1 MKLVTNA
8 ETKEIQLNSQSYGSV
23 YVRSTN
29 PANDVTLNAA
39 DQSVLTFEESET
51 VNIYAV
57 GYGQGQQA
65 LKFETTFPATITESF
80 EINGGNLR
88 ITQDANNVGGS
99 LYCETIFCSGEITGF
114 SSVSDERLKTNV
126 ISFED
131 ALQTIEGLKAYRF
144 EWAESMGTS
153 RAGKPDIG
161 LMAQEVEQVLP
172 EAVYETSWIGSGED
186 VVKTIRY
193 ERIVPVLVE
202 AVKELSEKVRS
213 LESQL
218 NDSRKK

>member
-1 MKLVTNA
+1 
-8 ETKEIQLNSQSYGSV
+8 
-23 YVRSTN
+23 
-29 PANDVTLNAA
+29 
-39 DQSVLTFEESET
+39 
-51 VNIYAV
+51 
-57 GYGQGQQA
+57 
-65 LKFETTFPATITESF
+65 
-80 EINGGNLR
+80 
-88 ITQDANNVGGS
+88 
-99 LYCETIFCSGEITGF
+99 
-114 SSVSDERLKTNV
+114 
-126 ISFED
+126 
-131 ALQTIEGLKAYRF
+131 
-144 EWAESMGTS
+144 MGTS